1 ETDAEAAALAMPHW
15 LVNRNQIGRERGW
28 GDAVEADFHSE
39 VRSGAMYVGSPE
51 TVAQKIAATVRT
63 LGLDRFD
70 LKYASGPTPHEHL
83 MNSIDLY
90 GRKVI
95 PRVRELLAAAGYE
108 AGVPQQVS
116 RT

>member
-1 ETDAEAAALAMPHW
+1 HW

-28 GDAVEADFHSE
+28 GDATEADFHRE

-51 TVAQKIAATVRT
+51 TVAQKIATTVRT

-70 LKYASGPTPHEHL
+70 LKYASGPTPHEDL
-83 MNSIDLY
+83 MTCIDLY

-95 PRVRELLAAAGYE
+95 PRVRELLAEAGYTP
-108 AGVPQQVS
+108 GVPQTVS
-116 RT
+116 RL